1 MALWRYDTN
10 SVFVIKINITLEIN
24 TNTSS
29 TDRREGN
36 GDLKTLS

>member
-10 SVFVIKINITLEIN
+10 SAFVIKINITLEIN

-29 TDRREGN
+29 TDRRESN